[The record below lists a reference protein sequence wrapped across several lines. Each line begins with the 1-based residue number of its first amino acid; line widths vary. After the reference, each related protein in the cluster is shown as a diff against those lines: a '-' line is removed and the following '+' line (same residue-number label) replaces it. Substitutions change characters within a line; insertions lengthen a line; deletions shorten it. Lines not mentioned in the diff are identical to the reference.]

1 MLIIT
6 VYRFSVQRIKAL
18 LQKGLNQNGL
28 NQNGLDQNGLN
39 QNGLNKQ
46 AYGEPGNG
54 NEMEMKWKLET
65 EMEKQ
70 CLVVLA
76 RFTCYPHL
84 AVFVLLACSLVPGLC
99 RPQYFCIGKY
109 WGGSG
114 WE

>member
-28 NQNGLDQNGLN
+28 NQNGLNQNGLN

-46 AYGEPGNG
+46 AYEEPGNG
-54 NEMEMKWKLET
+54 N